1 MDDIS
6 EENKQEEIWLTDTD
20 IFTQIWLSPR
30 RVFKFINDHRYDS
43 LTTLLVIFGGITS
56 ALNRAS
62 DKHMG
67 DSMSLFAVLI
77 ISVIVGAVFGWL
89 SYYIYAALMSWTG
102 KWMKGKGNTDALFRM
117 ISYSLIPSLI
127 ILPLILTRILLIG
140 NKEFQNNVDLYSEG
154 TLVAVLCFIT
164 YFLEF
169 MFGLWTLFI
178 IVVGISEI
186 QQFSIGKAIVNL
198 ILPGAMILAII
209 APIAAIMYLVTH
221 FLS

>member
-102 KWMKGKGNTDALFRM
+102 KWMKGKVNTEALFRM

-127 ILPLILTRILLIG
+127 ILPLIFTRILLIG

-154 TLVAVLCFIT
+154 TLVAYNLLSRIYVRL
-164 YFLEF
+164 
-169 MFGLWTLFI
+169 MD
-178 IVVGISEI
+178 IVYYCSWN
-186 QQFSIGKAIVNL
+186 F
-198 ILPGAMILAII
+198 
-209 APIAAIMYLVTH
+209 
-221 FLS
+221 